1 MKVLLAPNYGGET
14 PIRMEYHVPFNLKQ
28 PISIKGNSNLR
39 MWSYAI
45 EALKLPIDDGKHQDK
60 FIYNNDKLTFYQWKI
75 IDALFFCN
83 NFIDED
89 CRYITNKYYLIKTS
103 NLLYLIEEKNIT
115 Q

>member
-1 MKVLLAPNYGGET
+1 MKVLLAPNIGRET
-14 PIRMEYHVPFNLKQ
+14 PKRIEYDVPFNLKQ
-28 PISIKGNSNLR
+28 PISIKGTSNLR

-45 EALKLPIDDGKHQDK
+45 KALKLPIDDEKNQDK

-83 NFIDED
+83 NFTTED
-89 CRYITNKYYLIKTS
+89 CIHITSKYYLIKTL
-103 NLLYLIEEKNIT
+103 NLLYLIEEKNII